1 MSSTIELSPPPAA
14 GCLETSR
21 RSRYRGGT
29 QIAEDVH
36 DLGEHLRR
44 MSAPDLYRPASCA
57 NCGGGRLHVH
67 TRPERHP
74 RGEPS
79 LPAVVEVL
87 QYRCAKCRATWRMLP
102 LFLAR
107 HLWHAWTAVERTVGP
122 GDPAAAASPRSPPIR
137 RGTANRWRSRLASSG
152 RFLVVLLATSIGAV
166 QEEIAKEVG
175 LVGTR
180 GELVLAHAK
189 AVSPR
194 SGERLSSLGALL
206 HRLERGIRLM

>member
-36 DLGEHLRR
+36 DLEEHLRR
-44 MSAPDLYRPASCA
+44 MSAPDLYRPASCG

-67 TRPERHP
+67 TRPERRP

-107 HLWHAWTAVERTVGP
+107 HLWHAWTAVERTVGVSGP
-122 GDPAAAASPRSPPIR
+122 TAATPRSPPIR
-137 RGTANRWRSRLASSG
+137 RRTANRWRARLASSA
-152 RFLVVLLATSIGAV
+152 RFLVVLLAASGGAEL
-166 QEEIAKEVG
+166 EELAKEVG
-175 LVGTR
+175 LVGMR
-180 GELVLAHAK
+180 AELVVTYTK
-189 AVSPR
+189 VVSPR
-194 SGERLSSLGALL
+194 TGERLASLGALL
-206 HRLERGIRLM
+206 DRLERGIRLM